1 VKNNIINP
9 ENDNRFNLNSK
20 LLDVKMNNENMSEEN
35 KIVKHWYFNLLVGIT
50 LILVALWVFCNPE
63 ITYNSLAIALSITL
77 MFTGVLEI
85 ISSFQNRD
93 LLNAW
98 GFSFIVGIVDLLVSI
113 SIIILSQ
120 PQISTEALTLIMG
133 YVFLYRSVKL
143 IVWSSEL
150 KNYTAVSCGWVL
162 FGSIVG
168 INLSYLLIW
177 NQLPTLSIIIFLTS
191 FALIV
196 IGISEFYFAFVLK
209 GKRRAVIKSIT

>member
-1 VKNNIINP
+1 
-9 ENDNRFNLNSK
+9 
-20 LLDVKMNNENMSEEN
+20 MNNENMSEEN